1 MPNSRPTGFLPGMDE
16 VARLTRA
23 GRLAEATGLVQ
34 RLLRGTGEPGPTAA
48 PNPAAP
54 NPTVLEGE
62 FTRVDPASPAGK
74 APGNRPGHA
83 ARTGLGETLR
93 GLAARLRPTGLHG
106 AGTGAPRPVA
116 DPLPDG
122 ASFVTAS
129 YSGASG
135 TRAYKLYVPANRGKG
150 PRPLVVMLH
159 GCTQSPDDFA
169 AGTRMNAFAERHG
182 VFVAYPEQPASANPQ
197 RCWNWFKPED
207 QRRDRGEP
215 ELLAGITRRIMREH
229 SIDPTRVYIAGLS
242 AGGAAAAIMAA
253 AYPDLYAAVGVHSGL
268 PAGAAGDLPSAL
280 AAMRQGSRAAPTAGR
295 TGRKVPTIIFHGDR
309 DTVVNPQNGDQV
321 AVQATA
327 AVTGLRT
334 ETQQGEAPGRRTY
347 SRTLH
352 TDPSGRA
359 LCEHWAIHGA
369 GHAWAG
375 GSPAGSYTD
384 PQGPDA
390 TAEMMRFFLEN
401 PRSATPG

>member
-23 GRLAEATGLVQ
+23 GRIAEATGLVQ
-34 RLLRGTGEPGPTAA
+34 RLLRGTGEPAPTTA
-48 PNPAAP
+48 PDPS
-54 NPTVLEGE
+54 VIEGE
-62 FTRVDPASPAGK
+62 FTRLDPAANTEK
-74 APGNRPGHA
+74 ASGRRPGHA

-93 GLAARLRPTGLHG
+93 GLAARLRPAGLHG
-106 AGTGAPRPVA
+106 GGTGGPRPAA

-129 YSGASG
+129 HSGASG
-135 TRAYKLYVPANRGKG
+135 TRAYKLYVPANRGEG

-207 QRRDRGEP
+207 QNRDRGEP
-215 ELLAGITRRIMREH
+215 DLLAGITRRIMREH
-229 SIDPTRVYIAGLS
+229 PIDPTRVYIAGLS

-253 AYPDLYAAVGVHSGL
+253 AYPDLYAAAGVHSGL

-280 AAMRQGSRAAPTAGR
+280 AAMRQGGRAAPTRGG
-295 TGRKVPTIIFHGDR
+295 TGRAVPTIIFHGDR
-309 DTVVNPQNGDQV
+309 DRVVNPQNGDQV
-321 AVQATA
+321 AAQATA
-327 AVTGLRT
+327 AAHGLRT
-334 ETQQGEAPGRRTY
+334 EVQHGETPGRHGY

-352 TDPSGRA
+352 TDPSGRT
-359 LCEHWAIHGA
+359 LCEHWSIHGA

-390 TAEMMRFFLEN
+390 TAEMMRFFLEH
-401 PRSATPG
+401 PMSPTPA